1 MKIWLDTSFVAVTIL
16 GSNVQQ
22 RLLYDNGTTANITD
36 ISGENDVNLVV
47 VAKFIVV

>member
-16 GSNVQQ
+16 GSNVQ

-36 ISGENDVNLVV
+36 ISGENNVNLVV